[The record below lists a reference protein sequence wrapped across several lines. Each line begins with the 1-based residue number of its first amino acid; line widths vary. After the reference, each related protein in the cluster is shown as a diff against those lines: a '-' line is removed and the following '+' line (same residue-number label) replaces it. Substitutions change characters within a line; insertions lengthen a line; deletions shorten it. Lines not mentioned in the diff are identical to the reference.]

1 MAYADYEYSQ
11 YSDSKTRLAA
21 SYATSSQEELLKYY
35 DQWDTYEQDLL
46 ALGYFGPLAC
56 TSLLYKNVSSTA
68 TILEVGCGPGN
79 VGRNLQLMKFENL
92 YGVDGSSGMVDRA
105 RKTGVYQHVYHDI
118 INDDYVLPTGPRDRG
133 PSWVDVILGVG
144 TWTVGHFPPG
154 SMRRC
159 FDLLPSGGLLC
170 FSGTKQVLETVF
182 ESEFAFVQENST
194 LIDKSN
200 EQFIVPFAETKN
212 QYPARGYL
220 FRKN

>member
-1 MAYADYEYSQ
+1 MKEARQ
-11 YSDSKTRLAA
+11 RLQDSYLHNDIN
-21 SYATSSQEELLKYY
+21 SLLKYY
-35 DQWDTYEQDLL
+35 DNWELYEQDLL
-46 ALGYFGPLAC
+46 ALGYFGPLVC

-105 RKTGVYQHVYHDI
+105 RKIGVYQHVYHDI
-118 INDDYVLPTGPRDRG
+118 INNDYVLPTGPRDRG
-133 PSWVDVILGVG
+133 SSWVDVILGVG

-182 ESEFAFVQENST
+182 KSDFAFVQENST

-220 FRKN
+220 FKKL